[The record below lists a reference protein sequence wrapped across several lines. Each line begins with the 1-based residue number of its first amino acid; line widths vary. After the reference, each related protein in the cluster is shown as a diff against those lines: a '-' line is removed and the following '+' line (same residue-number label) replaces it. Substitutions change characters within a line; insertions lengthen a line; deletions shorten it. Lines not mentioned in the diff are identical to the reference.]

1 MSNMNKQ
8 MPFRR
13 RIEGKT
19 DYRKRLALLK
29 SGKPRVVVRRSN
41 KNIQVQFALYDVE
54 GDRIVTS
61 AHGNELR
68 KYGWEY
74 PLSNTPAAYL
84 TGLLAGKRA
93 LKHNLEEGILDIG
106 LYTPKRGARIF
117 AALKGVADAG
127 VNIPYGEDIVPS
139 EDRIH
144 GAHMAEGIADKVDEI
159 KSKIEAEYE

>member
-1 MSNMNKQ
+1 MNKQ
-8 MPFRR
+8 RPFRR
-13 RIEGKT
+13 RAEGKT

-41 KNIQVQFALYDVE
+41 KNIQIQFALYGVD

-61 AHGNELR
+61 ARGSELK
-68 KYGWEY
+68 KYGWNY
-74 PLSNTPAAYL
+74 SLANTPAAYL

-106 LYTPKRGARIF
+106 LYTPTKGARIF

-127 VNIPYGEDIVPS
+127 ITIPYGEEIVPS
-139 EDRIH
+139 EDRIQGKH
-144 GAHMAEGIADKVDEI
+144 VSEEIAEKVDEI